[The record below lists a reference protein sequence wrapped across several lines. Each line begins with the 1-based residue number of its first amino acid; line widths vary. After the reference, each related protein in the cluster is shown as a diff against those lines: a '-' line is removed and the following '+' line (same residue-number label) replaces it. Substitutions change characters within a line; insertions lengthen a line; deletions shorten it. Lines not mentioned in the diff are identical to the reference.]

1 MRGRRG
7 NVCITSQY
15 RTSQTCLF
23 CFEQLDQP
31 QLIENKNGKII
42 KKLTKGSLMCVNSAC
57 VSVKYGIST
66 KSRDAL
72 SSLAIGFS
80 GLTSCI
86 LGMPI
91 PHFSQTKISQYETE
105 DFKIKASVFLQEERN
120 S

>member
-7 NVCITSQY
+7 NVCITSEY
-15 RTSQTCLF
+15 RTSQTCRF
-23 CFEQLDQP
+23 CIEQLEHP

-42 KKLTKGSLMCVNSAC
+42 KKSKKGSLMCVNLDC
-57 VSVKYGIST
+57 VSVKYGRST

-72 SSLAIGFS
+72 SSLAIGLS

-91 PHFSQTKISQYETE
+91 PHFSQTKISQYET
-105 DFKIKASVFLQEERN
+105 
-120 S
+120 